1 MGTVSQASWF
11 QRHIA
16 GGSMTSMSLAE
27 YRELFPVKT
36 KKRRSARQGTRQPSE
51 GETVLAT
58 HLRACKIS
66 FEQEYKFHTKRK
78 WRADFLITGTK
89 ILVEVEGGIWSG
101 GRHTRGKGYIGDMEK
116 YNSAAM
122 MGFTVLRFSTEQV
135 KSGLAVQQ
143 IEKMIGGYRT
153 NDR

>member
-1 MGTVSQASWF
+1 MGTISQASRF

-16 GGSMTSMSLAE
+16 GGCMTSMSIAD
-27 YRELFPVKT
+27 YRKLFPIKKN
-36 KKRRSARQGTRQPSE
+36 KKRHSAKQVARQPSV
-51 GETVLAT
+51 GEMVLAT

-66 FEQEYKFHTKRK
+66 FEQEYKFHPERK

-89 ILVEVEGGIWSG
+89 ILIEVEGGIWSG

-135 KSGLAVQQ
+135 KSGMALKQ
-143 IEKMIGGYRT
+143 IELLIKGK
-153 NDR
+153 

>member
-1 MGTVSQASWF
+1 MP
-11 QRHIA
+11 
-16 GGSMTSMSLAE
+16 SMSVAE

-51 GETVLAT
+51 DKTILAK

-66 FEQEYKFHTKRK
+66 FEKDYKFHPKRK

-116 YNSAAM
+116 YNEAAM

-143 IEKMIGGYRT
+143 IEKMVSER
-153 NDR
+153 

>member
-1 MGTVSQASWF
+1 MS
-11 QRHIA
+11 
-16 GGSMTSMSLAE
+16 SMSLAE

-36 KKRRSARQGTRQPSE
+36 KKRRSAKQGTRQPSE

-66 FEQEYKFHTKRK
+66 FEQEYKFHPKRK
-78 WRADFLITGTK
+78 WRADFLITNTK
-89 ILVEVEGGIWSG
+89 ILVEVEGGIWMVGG

-116 YNSAAM
+116 YNEAAM

-143 IEKMIGGYRT
+143 IEKMVGGMNDT